1 MVIVLG
7 PLHFGWLVS
16 VCDGK
21 GVDVTADLAGWVDV
35 PAELEIEVFSV
46 EIGGTVAVEDIEIV
60 PGIYWAI
67 SRLGPRGAFHL

>member
-1 MVIVLG
+1 M
-7 PLHFGWLVS
+7 
-16 VCDGK
+16 
-21 GVDVTADLAGWVDV
+21 ADLAGWVDV

-46 EIGGTVAVEDIEIV
+46 EIAGTVAVEDIEIV